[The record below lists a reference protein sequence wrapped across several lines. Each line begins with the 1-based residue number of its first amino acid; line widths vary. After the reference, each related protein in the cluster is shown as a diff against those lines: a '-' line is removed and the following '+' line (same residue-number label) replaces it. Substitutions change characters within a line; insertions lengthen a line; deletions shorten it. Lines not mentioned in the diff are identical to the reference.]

1 MKENNLRT
9 IIPHPA
15 KLSLRFEREA
25 KSLTDKQK
33 LKELNTTAGALQ
45 KNVEG
50 LLQAEKTRL
59 KRSQLKNRK
68 IKKKKKSHS

>member
-9 IIPHPA
+9 IIPQPA